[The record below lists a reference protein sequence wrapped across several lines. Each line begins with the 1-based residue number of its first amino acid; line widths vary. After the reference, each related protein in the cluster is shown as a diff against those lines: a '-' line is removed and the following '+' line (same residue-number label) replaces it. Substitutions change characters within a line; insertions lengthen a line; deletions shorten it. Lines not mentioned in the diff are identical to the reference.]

1 MENTE
6 KKSGIITWLLSR
18 TQGVRTM
25 WMLAAL
31 SRIINQILTVGIIVL
46 IGHILLEGGPFVALW
61 WVAMLSLVKALFRYS
76 EHYCGHWVAFT
87 MLTRLRTEYYNAL
100 VNQAPAVVKNVDTA
114 EISEK
119 ATRDIDRIEVFFA
132 HTIPP
137 ALSAVVVPLLSILW
151 AGFFLGWPYAGIILI
166 ASAVMI
172 TVPTFGRRLT
182 WKNARIQAD
191 HNAAISTHVADS
203 IQGLREIRSFGAEG
217 LRLNQWKDLEKRAS
231 RVRRRIHIFAVF
243 RAAILII
250 AELLTMGILLSH
262 GQLTSAVLATLTW
275 VALWAPLRGIDDFVN
290 GLDEALASAQRVRSG
305 IEATPVVSDNGTRS
319 PDYTMSTPIV
329 ALEAVDF
336 SYGNRAFEL
345 REITL
350 AFERGSWNYNV
361 GVSGSG
367 KSTLAAIIARGWD
380 PHRGKVAFSS
390 VPLPQIPLTELRQ
403 RVSLV
408 VQRPVLLEAT
418 LAENLRLCQPQLS
431 CTAMWE
437 LLECVD
443 LDGWAHGLPDGLD
456 EVITTD
462 GKNMSGGQIQRLAV
476 ARALAGKPD
485 VLILDEAMS
494 QLDEATAC
502 NARDHIRNRFPHITV
517 IEISHQVDRI
527 PDNERVVV
535 MDGGR
540 VVEDGVKS
548 ELQSDSHSYTSRLHQ
563 RA

>member
-1 MENTE
+1 MESTE

-18 TQGVRTM
+18 TQGVRAM

-31 SRIINQILTVGIIVL
+31 SRILNQLLTVGIIVL

-61 WVAMLSLVKALFRYS
+61 WVATLSLVKALFRYS

-100 VNQAPAVVKNVDTA
+100 VDQAPAVVKNVDTA

-151 AGFFLGWPYAGIILI
+151 AGFFLGWPYAGIILM
-166 ASAVMI
+166 ASAVMVA
-172 TVPTFGRRLT
+172 VPAFGRRLT
-182 WKNARIQAD
+182 WKKARIQAG
-191 HNAAISTHVADS
+191 HNAAISTHVGDS
-203 IQGLREIRSFGAEG
+203 IQGLREIRAFGAEG
-217 LRLNQWKDLEKRAS
+217 LRLNQWKSLEKRAAK
-231 RVRRRIHIFAVF
+231 VRRPIHVLAAF

-250 AELLTMGILLSH
+250 AELLTMGILLSQ

-275 VALWAPLRGIDDFVN
+275 VALWAPLRGIDDFVD
-290 GLDEALASAQRVRSG
+290 GLDEALASAQRIRSG
-305 IEATPVVSDNGTRS
+305 IEAAPVVSDTGTRS
-319 PDYTMSTPIV
+319 LDYTVSSPII

-336 SYGNRAFEL
+336 FYGNRAFEL

-350 AFERGSWNYNV
+350 AFERGSWNYIV

-367 KSTLAAIIARGWD
+367 KSTLAAVIARGWD
-380 PHRGKVAFSS
+380 PQLGQVTFSS

-431 CTAMWE
+431 RTAMWE
-437 LLECVD
+437 LLKCVG
-443 LDGWAHGLPDGLD
+443 LDGWAHELPDGLD

-462 GKNMSGGQIQRLAV
+462 GKNMSGGQIQRLAI

-494 QLDEATAC
+494 QLDEVTAC
-502 NARDHIRNRFPHITV
+502 NAREQIRDRFPHITV

-527 PDNERVVV
+527 SGDERIVV

-540 VVEDGVKS
+540 VVEDGIKS